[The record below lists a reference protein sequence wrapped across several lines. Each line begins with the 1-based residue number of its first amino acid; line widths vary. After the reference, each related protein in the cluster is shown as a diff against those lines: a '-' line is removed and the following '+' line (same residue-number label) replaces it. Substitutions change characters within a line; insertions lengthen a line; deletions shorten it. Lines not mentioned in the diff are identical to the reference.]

1 MKRIDMKKNTYQ
13 APSTHIVVLGTTL
26 LLNDVSKVIVNPE
39 EEGNQEEAESRRWR
53 NRLWDEESDD
63 DWD

>member
-13 APSTHIVVLGTTL
+13 TPSTHIVVLGTTL
-26 LLNDVSKVIVNPE
+26 LLNDVSKVTVNPE
-39 EEGNQEEAESRRWR
+39 KEGNQEEAESRRWR